1 MTMLRVSITMLR
13 IRFTNLRFSVTMLRF
28 SNIDVNFSHSKNS
41 RIHNTAILI
50 YYFSLFSSFR
60 INLII

>member
-1 MTMLRVSITMLR
+1 MLR